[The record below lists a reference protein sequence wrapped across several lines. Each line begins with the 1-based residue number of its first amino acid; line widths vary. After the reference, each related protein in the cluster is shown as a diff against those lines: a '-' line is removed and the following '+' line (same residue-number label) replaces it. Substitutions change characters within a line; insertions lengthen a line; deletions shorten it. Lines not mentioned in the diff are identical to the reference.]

1 LFSCEWFF
9 QSNIRDT
16 REGDELLKEKGWPN
30 YLIGIAVAGVAPLV
44 FGLAGPFWVHE
55 LFLIAIFGIMAVSLN
70 LILGY
75 TGQGDLA
82 HGVLFGIG
90 GYTSGL
96 LVMRLGVN
104 FWVTIPIAGIAAVIV
119 GFVVA
124 YATLRLR
131 GVYFALA
138 TFAFT
143 ELMLEAYI
151 NLRGITEGLEGLM
164 PIPKPSIAGLT
175 LGPQQKIIWVYIA
188 IAFLLFTVFIT
199 DRIVHSRVGRAFIAI
214 RDDQD
219 LAESAGINTFWY
231 KMLSFCIA
239 TFFAGIAG
247 ALYASYHGMMSPG
260 DCNIMFLFLIIVAC
274 VSGGLGTLLGP
285 VLGAVFVIVV
295 PELLRVAEVYYY
307 LIFGGV
313 LIIITIFAP
322 KGIMGVVTLLQNW
335 LRARIAR
342 Q

>member
-1 LFSCEWFF
+1 
-9 QSNIRDT
+9 
-16 REGDELLKEKGWPN
+16 LLKAKKWPN
-30 YLIGIAVAGVAPLV
+30 YLIGSAVAGVAPLV

-55 LFLIAIFGIMAVSLN
+55 LFLIAIFGILAVSLN

-82 HGVLFGIG
+82 HGVLFGFG

-96 LVMRLGVN
+96 LVMRS
-104 FWVTIPIAGIAAVIV
+104 
-119 GFVVA
+119 

-175 LGPQQKIIWVYIA
+175 LGPQQTIIWVYIA
-188 IAFLLFTVFIT
+188 IAFLLFTVFVT

-313 LIIITIFAP
+313 LITITIFAP

-335 LRARIAR
+335 LRAKVAR

>member
-1 LFSCEWFF
+1 
-9 QSNIRDT
+9 
-16 REGDELLKEKGWPN
+16 LLKAKRWPI
-30 YLIGIAVAGVAPLV
+30 YLIGIAVAGVAPFI
-44 FGLAGPFWVHE
+44 FGLAGSFWVHE

-82 HGVLFGIG
+82 HGVLFGFG

-96 LVMRLGVN
+96 LVMRLGIN
-104 FWVTIPIAGIAAVIV
+104 FWVTIPIAGAAAVIV

-138 TFAFT
+138 TFAFMA
-143 ELMLEAYI
+143 LMLEAYI
-151 NLRGITEGLEGLM
+151 NLRGITKGLEGLM

-175 LGPQQKIIWVYIA
+175 LGPQQTIIWVYIA
-188 IAFLLFTVFIT
+188 LAFLLFTVFVAE
-199 DRIVHSRVGRAFIAI
+199 RIVNSRVGRAFIAI
-214 RDDQD
+214 RDDED
-219 LAESAGINTFWY
+219 LAECTGINTFWY

-239 TFFAGIAG
+239 TFFAGVAG

-274 VSGGLGTLLGP
+274 VSGGLGTILGP
-285 VLGAVFVIVV
+285 VLGAIFVIVV
-295 PELLRVAEVYYY
+295 PELLRVAEVFYY
-307 LIFGGV
+307 LIFGVV

-322 KGIMGVVTLLQNW
+322 QGMMGVVTMLKNRLKY
-335 LRARIAR
+335 RSAR

>member
-1 LFSCEWFF
+1 MERSV
-9 QSNIRDT
+9 
-16 REGDELLKEKGWPN
+16 LLKRKKWRN

-55 LFLIAIFGIMAVSLN
+55 LFLIAIFGILAVSLN

-75 TGQGDLA
+75 TGQGNLA
-82 HGVLFGIG
+82 HSVLFGFG
-90 GYTSGL
+90 AYTSGL

-104 FWVTIPIAGIAAVIV
+104 FWVTIPIAGIAAIIV
-119 GFVVA
+119 GFVVG

-138 TFAFT
+138 TFAFMA
-143 ELMLEAYI
+143 LMLEVYI

-175 LGPQQKIIWVYIA
+175 LGPQQIIIWAYIA
-188 IAFLLFTVFIT
+188 IAFLLFTMFVT

-214 RDDQD
+214 RDDED
-219 LAESAGINTFWY
+219 LAQSTGVNTFWY

-285 VLGAVFVIVV
+285 VLGAIFVVVV
-295 PELLRVAEVYYY
+295 PEVLRVAEVYYY
-307 LIFGGV
+307 LIFGAV
-313 LIIITIFAP
+313 LVIITLFAP
-322 KGIMGVVTLLQNW
+322 KGIMGLITLLQNW
-335 LRARIAR
+335 LKARGAR